1 MDPLILANLQNGAVI
16 ERVNW
21 ELQKIARNIADPNTD
36 PKKART
42 LTLKLKIVPDDT
54 REVSDIEIS
63 VSSAIAPM
71 KPLRTRMY
79 MDEDGEGGF
88 QMQELVKNQM
98 PGQITVDETAANV
111 RQLKGAK

>member
-1 MDPLILANLQNGAVI
+1 MDPLNLANLQNGAVI

-63 VSSAIAPM
+63 VASTIAPM

>member
-1 MDPLILANLQNGAVI
+1 MDPLNLSNLQNGAVI
-16 ERVNW
+16 ERVDW

-42 LTLKLKIVPDDT
+42 LTLKLKIVPDET
-54 REVSDIEIS
+54 REISDIEIS
-63 VSSAIAPM
+63 VASTTVPM
-71 KPLRTRMY
+71 KPLKTRMY
-79 MDEDGEGGF
+79 MDEDGSGNY

-98 PGQITVDETAANV
+98 PGQVTVDEAAPNV